1 MKNNPTTLPPNPES
15 QIPNPDITVINFGCR
30 LNSYEGEIIKQNA
43 AEAGLDNALIF
54 NSCAVT
60 AEAERQV
67 RQAIR
72 KARKENPNAKI
83 IVTGCG
89 AQINPKQYADMAEV
103 DSVIGNEEK
112 LKADIYSSLRGVE
125 SDVAIHNHENS
136 GLLPASLFARSRN
149 DEKIVVN
156 DIMSVRETASHM
168 VASFEGKARAF
179 VQVQNGCDHRCTF
192 CIIPFGRGNSRSVPM
207 GEIVAQ
213 VRSLADAGYNE
224 IVLTG
229 VDISDYGKDLPSSP
243 SLGQMCRRLLSLV
256 PNLARLRLSSIDA
269 VEVDAD
275 LLQLFASEQR
285 LMPHIHISLQAGD
298 DMVLKRMK
306 RRHNRQDIIE
316 FCAKLRQIRPDIVF
330 GADIIAGFP
339 TESDE
344 MFANTLNLV
353 RETGLIYLHVFPYSA
368 RAGTPAAKMPQVAK
382 EIRKNRAAQLRVAG
396 EKNLQAYLQT
406 QIGKNTQV
414 LVEKEKTARTEHFAM
429 VELSEACEAG
439 SIVSA
444 KITGASGEKLTGKVI

>member
-1 MKNNPTTLPPNPES
+1 MIKNTEPSTDHHI
-15 QIPNPDITVINFGCR
+15 QVINFGCR

-43 AEAGLDNALIF
+43 AEAGLENALIF

-72 KARKENPNAKI
+72 KARKENPDAKI

-103 DSVIGNEEK
+103 DKVIGNEEK
-112 LKADIYSSLRGVE
+112 LHKDTY
-125 SDVAIHNHENS
+125 H
-136 GLLPASLFARSRN
+136 LPLTT
-149 DEKIVVN
+149 EKTLVN
-156 DIMSVRETASHM
+156 DIMSVRETASHL
-168 VASFEGKARAF
+168 VASFDGRARAF

-213 VRSLADAGYNE
+213 VRNLVDNGYNE

-243 SLGQMCRRLLSLV
+243 ILGQMCRRLLALV
-256 PNLARLRLSSIDA
+256 PELPRLRLSSIDA

-275 LLQLFASEQR
+275 LLALFASEPR

-298 DMVLKRMK
+298 DMVLRRMK
-306 RRHNRQDIIE
+306 RRHNRQDIID
-316 FCAKLRQIRPDIVF
+316 FCHKLREIRPDIVF
-330 GADIIAGFP
+330 GADVIAGFP
-339 TESDE
+339 TETDE

-353 RETGLIYLHVFPYSA
+353 REIGIIYAHVFPYSA
-368 RAGTPAAKMPQVAK
+368 RAGTPAAKMPQVPK
-382 EIRKNRAAQLRVAG
+382 EIRKTRAANLREAG
-396 EKNLQAYLQT
+396 AQNLQEYLKT
-406 QIGKNTQV
+406 PVGKTAQV
-414 LVEKEKTARTEHFAM
+414 LVEKEKTGRTEHFAM
-429 VELSEACEAG
+429 VELDKVCVAG
-439 SIVSA
+439 SIVEA
-444 KITGASGEKLTGKVI
+444 KITGADTGKLFTKCSS

>member
-1 MKNNPTTLPPNPES
+1 MNKNTPNS
-15 QIPNPDITVINFGCR
+15 LAVIPAKAGILTVDPRLCVDDKAISSIEVINFGCR

-43 AEAGLDNALIF
+43 DEAGLENTLIF

-72 KARKENPNAKI
+72 KARKENPTAKI
-83 IVTGCG
+83 IVTGCS

-103 DSVIGNEEK
+103 DSVLGNEEK
-112 LKADIYSSLRGVE
+112 LHK
-125 SDVAIHNHENS
+125 ENYAPT
-136 GLLPASLFARSRN
+136 LALPLMGRE
-149 DEKIVVN
+149 EKIVVN
-156 DIMSVRETASHM
+156 DIMSVRETASHL
-168 VASFEGKARAF
+168 VASYDGRARAF

-207 GEIVAQ
+207 GEIVEQ
-213 VRSLADAGYNE
+213 VRSLVANGYNE
-224 IVLTG
+224 VVLTG

-243 SLGQMCRRLLSLV
+243 TLGQMCRRLLSLV
-256 PNLARLRLSSIDA
+256 PDLKRLRLSSIDA

-275 LLQLFASEQR
+275 LLKLFENEPR

-298 DMVLKRMK
+298 DMILKRMK
-306 RRHNRQDIIE
+306 RRHNRQDIVD
-316 FCAKLRQIRPDIVF
+316 FCVKLRELRPDIVF

-339 TESDE
+339 TETDE
-344 MFANTLNLV
+344 MFENTLNLV

-382 EIRKNRAAQLRVAG
+382 EIRKSRAKLLREEG
-396 EKNLQAYLQT
+396 EKNLQLYLQT
-406 QIGKNTQV
+406 QIGKTLKI
-414 LVEKEKTARTEHFAM
+414 LVEKEKMGRTEHFAM
-429 VELSEACEAG
+429 VQLDKTCEAG
-439 SIVSA
+439 SIVTAIITCA
-444 KITGASGEKLTGKVI
+444 KVDKLIGEFIL

>member
-1 MKNNPTTLPPNPES
+1 MKNNQPNNNQQPTTNN
-15 QIPNPDITVINFGCR
+15 QIEVINFGCR

-43 AEAGLDNALIF
+43 AEAGLENALIF

-72 KARKENPNAKI
+72 KARKENPTAKI

-89 AQINPKQYADMAEV
+89 AQINPKQYADMTEV

-112 LKADIYSSLRGVE
+112 LKADIYSSLRGGIANA
-125 SDVAIHNHENS
+125 AIQHNEQS
-136 GLLPASLFARSRN
+136 RLLRFTRN
-149 DEKIVVN
+149 DEKIIVN
-156 DIMSVRETASHM
+156 DIMSVRETASHL
-168 VASFEGKARAF
+168 VASFDGRARAF

-213 VRSLADAGYNE
+213 VRNLADAGYNE

-243 SLGQMCRRLLSLV
+243 TLGQMCRRLLTLV
-256 PNLARLRLSSIDA
+256 PNLPRLRISSIDA
-269 VEVDAD
+269 VEVDSD
-275 LLQLFASEQR
+275 LLQLFANEPR

-306 RRHNRQDIIE
+306 RRHNRQDIID
-316 FCAKLRQIRPDIVF
+316 FCHKIQNLRPDIVF

-344 MFANTLNLV
+344 MFQNTLNLV
-353 RETGLIYLHVFPYSA
+353 QELGEIGLIYLHIFPYSA
-368 RAGTPAAKMPQVAK
+368 RVGTPAAKMPQVAK
-382 EIRKNRAAQLRVAG
+382 EIRKNRAAQLRKAG
-396 EKNLQAYLQT
+396 EENLQRYLQS
-406 QIGKNTQV
+406 QIGKIMQI
-414 LVEKEKTARTEHFAM
+414 LVEKEMFGRTEHFAM
-429 VELSEACEAG
+429 VQLNKAAEAG
-439 SIVSA
+439 SLITA
-444 KITGASGEKLTGKVI
+444 KITSANDKKLFAEIIE